1 LAAFELCH
9 GPAVGDKQYRL
20 FVGSTPE
27 RGSDMVGKSKQ
38 SNPTPRKSA
47 PAASAFVNDSLGT
60 LLQQATSSLSETGL
74 QLVAKAVAAADN
86 LVHPSSIG
94 LLRPVLDRLG
104 LDYLVLSRS
113 AVVLACT
120 DGAVRLLG
128 AQDEGL
134 VGRHLAPCFD
144 PAEQAEVE
152 AAHQQAFVN
161 NAPVVLH
168 AKCICGLQ
176 GTTQRRAAVQ
186 LEWVAWHADD
196 ACLVLVSQA
205 DKRDRGGSVSIE
217 LHQEMGALRES
228 LDFAMSTLDGLS
240 AHICVVDENAT
251 IVWANDAWRQFGQ
264 RNGAVPSCIGPGVNY
279 LAICEGASGHGAGD
293 AAQLARGL
301 RKVLEGT
308 QPAFEMEYPC
318 HSPTE
323 QRWFMV
329 TVSQVPHRS
338 PPRYIIAHQ
347 SVTSRH
353 LAEDQLREAQ
363 KMESLG
369 TLAGGVA
376 HDFNNILGTILG
388 NVALARDDA
397 FSNTQLMQRL
407 EHIHRAS
414 VRGRDL
420 VQQILSFS
428 RPQSYENKTW
438 NLLPLLN
445 ETAELLRT
453 TLPAGVRLD
462 LTLTR
467 TPLHVRADATQIQQV
482 LMNLCT
488 NAWHAMTGGVGVVQ
502 VLLSEDTRDTVQNI
516 NGSRGQSERFAHL
529 CVSDDG
535 CGMDETTQARI
546 FEPFFTTK
554 PVGKGTG
561 LGLSVVHGIVVA
573 AGGWISVDSKLGVGS
588 AFHVYLPVV
597 DSSTPSEARELLQD
611 NAVQHGQGQHILCVD
626 DDELMLVV
634 IEGSLQRAGYKV
646 TAVTRSDEALVLIR
660 NAPQMFDLLFT
671 DYNMPTMSG
680 LDLASQAWGYAPE
693 LPIILGSGYIS
704 DEMLSQ
710 ARDMGVH
717 EVLRK
722 EHLMEEME
730 AAVHRALHSDRTR
743 SLHERRPSDH

>member
-1 LAAFELCH
+1 
-9 GPAVGDKQYRL
+9 
-20 FVGSTPE
+20 
-27 RGSDMVGKSKQ
+27 MVGKAKPSTQ
-38 SNPTPRKSA
+38 TARVADSG
-47 PAASAFVNDSLGT
+47 AAAFVQGSSDVLPEPPAST
-60 LLQQATSSLSETGL
+60 LSATGL
-74 QLVAKAVAAADN
+74 QLVAKAAAAADN
-86 LVHPSSIG
+86 LVHPSSLG

-104 LDYLVLSRS
+104 LAYLVLARS
-113 AVVLACT
+113 GVVLAGT
-120 DGAVRLLG
+120 EAAVRLLG
-128 AQDEGL
+128 AEAVDL
-134 VGRHLAPCFD
+134 IGRKVLPCFD
-144 PAEQAEVE
+144 PTDQAAVE
-152 AAHQQAFVN
+152 AAHQQAFVS

-168 AKCICGLQ
+168 AKRVCSHH
-176 GTTQRRAAVQ
+176 GTAQRGATIQ
-186 LEWVAWHADD
+186 LDWVAWPADD

-205 DKRDRGGSVSIE
+205 DKRDYSGAVSIE

-240 AHICVVDENAT
+240 AHICVVDESAT

-264 RNGAVPSCIGPGVNY
+264 QNGAVPSCIGPGVNY
-279 LAICEGASGHGAGD
+279 LAICEAASGHGAGD
-293 AAQLARGL
+293 AAQLAHGL
-301 RKVLEGT
+301 REVLQGR
-308 QPAFEMEYPC
+308 QRAFEMEYPC

-329 TVSQVPHRS
+329 TVTQVPHRV

-388 NVALARDDA
+388 NVALAREDA
-397 FSNTQLMQRL
+397 MSNPQVLQRL

-428 RPQSYENKTW
+428 RPQIYENKTW

-453 TLPAGVRLD
+453 TLPAGVRLE
-462 LTLTR
+462 LSLTR

-488 NAWHAMTGGVGVVQ
+488 NAWHAMTRGVGVVK
-502 VLLSEDTRDTVQNI
+502 VMLSEDTRDAVAN
-516 NGSRGQSERFAHL
+516 NSGGGGWPDRFAHL

-535 CGMDETTQARI
+535 CGMDEATQARI

-573 AGGWISVDSKLGVGS
+573 AGGWISVNSKLGVGT

-597 DSSTPSEARELLQD
+597 DSSSPSEATELPQD
-611 NAVQHGQGQHILCVD
+611 KRVQRGQGQHILCVD

-646 TAVTRSDEALVLIR
+646 TAVTHAEEALVLIR
-660 NAPQMFDLLFT
+660 NAPKAFDLLFT

-680 LDLASQAWGYAPE
+680 LDLASQALAHAPK
-693 LPIILGSGYIS
+693 LPIILGSGHIS
-704 DEMLSQ
+704 DEMLAQ
-710 ARDMGVH
+710 ARDMGLH
-717 EVLRK
+717 AVLRK
-722 EHLMEEME
+722 EHLMEEMA

-743 SLHERRPSDH
+743 SILKRRMSDH

>member
-1 LAAFELCH
+1 
-9 GPAVGDKQYRL
+9 
-20 FVGSTPE
+20 
-27 RGSDMVGKSKQ
+27 MVGKAKPSIQ
-38 SNPTPRKSA
+38 TARVADSGAAAFAQGSPDVFRQPPASSA
-47 PAASAFVNDSLGT
+47 P
-60 LLQQATSSLSETGL
+60 ETGL
-74 QLVAKAVAAADN
+74 QWGAKAAAAADN
-86 LVHPSSIG
+86 LIYPSSLG

-104 LDYLVLSRS
+104 LAYLVLARS
-113 AVVLACT
+113 GVVLAGT
-120 DGAVRLLG
+120 EGALGLLG
-128 AQDEGL
+128 AEEVGL
-134 VGRHLAPCFD
+134 IGREVLPFFD
-144 PAEQAEVE
+144 PADQAAVE
-152 AAHQQAFVN
+152 AAHQQAFVS
-161 NAPVVLH
+161 NAPVM
-168 AKCICGLQ
+168 LQ
-176 GTTQRRAAVQ
+176 ATPDVRKHEAARRRSPVQ
-186 LEWVAWHADD
+186 LEWVAWPADD
-196 ACLVLVSQA
+196 ACLMLVSAA
-205 DKRDRGGSVSIE
+205 DKRDQTGAVSIE

-240 AHICVVDENAT
+240 AHICVVDDGAT

-264 RNGAVPSCIGPGVNY
+264 QNGALPSCIGPGVNY
-279 LAICEGASGHGAGD
+279 LAICERASGHGAGD
-293 AAQLARGL
+293 AAQLAHGL
-301 RKVLEGT
+301 REVLLGR
-308 QPAFEMEYPC
+308 QRAFEMEYPC

-329 TVSQVPHRS
+329 TVTQVPHRS

-353 LAEDQLREAQ
+353 LAEEQLREAQ

-376 HDFNNILGTILG
+376 HDFNNILGSILG
-388 NVALARDDA
+388 NVALAREDA
-397 FSNTQLMQRL
+397 ISDPHVLKRL

-428 RPQSYENKTW
+428 RPQIYENKTW

-453 TLPAGVRLD
+453 TLPAGVRLEVS
-462 LTLTR
+462 LTR

-488 NAWHAMTGGVGVVQ
+488 NAWHAMTRGVGVVQ
-502 VLLSEDTRDTVQNI
+502 VMLSEDIRDPVAGAAG
-516 NGSRGQSERFAHL
+516 GSGHAERFAHL

-535 CGMDETTQARI
+535 CGMDEATLARI

-561 LGLSVVHGIVVA
+561 LGLSVVHGIVTA
-573 AGGWISVDSKLGVGS
+573 AGGWISVDSTVDAGT

-597 DSSTPSEARELLQD
+597 EASATSEAPESPQDKTLQRG
-611 NAVQHGQGQHILCVD
+611 HGQHILCVD

-646 TAVTRSDEALVLIR
+646 TAVTHPEEALVLIR
-660 NAPQMFDLLFT
+660 NAPKSFDLLFT

-680 LDLASQAWGYAPE
+680 LDLASQALAHAPK
-693 LPIILGSGYIS
+693 LPIVMGSGHIS
-704 DEMLSQ
+704 DEMLAQ
-710 ARDMGVH
+710 ARDMGLH
-717 EVLRK
+717 AVLRK
-722 EHLMEEME
+722 EHLMEEMA

-743 SLHERRPSDH
+743 SVHKRRTSDR